1 MERKKRTSL
10 KFVVVQKPALMSISR
25 CFHIAAT
32 SINCCFLSNSKQPY
46 MTLMQGSATDKGND
60 ACLESGVL
68 SKLDTGITDLCH
80 RFRYFLDRCTFYLV
94 KITIV
99 YSTCISCSKQDSFI
113 NNFPSLY
120 SKNKYCKYD
129 KQKILLTYKKAD
141 ITPGVSLQDLDFC
154 EF

>member
-32 SINCCFLSNSKQPY
+32 SINCCFLSNSKQLY
-46 MTLMQGSATDKGND
+46 MTLMQGSATDKGKD

-68 SKLDTGITDLCH
+68 SKLDTGITDRCH

-94 KITIV
+94 EITIV

-154 EF
+154 